1 MAFSESWS
9 YSKLALLGFLYSI
22 ALLACSFSVKA
33 NIQKEL
39 NVKRSDFA
47 KDFVFGVSTSAVQTE
62 GSSKSGGKGPNV
74 WDAFL
79 DKNPG
84 AIIDGSNME
93 TAIDSYRRFKEDVK
107 HVKDLGVDS
116 YRFSI
121 SWTRILPNGSLSGGV
136 NKEGIDHYNS
146 LIDELI
152 KYGIKPFVTML
163 HFDFPQILEEKYGGP
178 LSPRFVDD
186 FKDYAEI
193 LFRTFGDRVK
203 TWVTI
208 NEPMITVKYGYD
220 LGFPPSGRCSD
231 RKTCKAG
238 NSSTEPYTVAHNFLL
253 AHATAASLYKRKFQ
267 PKQGGQ
273 IGVSVSAQYYEPY
286 SKSRQDRAAAKRGL
300 DFEIG
305 WFLKPLV
312 SGHYPK
318 IMRMI
323 AKDRLPKF
331 TAKEKKLVKGS
342 IDFMGLNYYT
352 AIYAKSI
359 PVDFHASPVSSTA
372 DVFVN
377 LTAERN
383 GVLIGPPI
391 RGSET
396 TYYLYPKGVQKIL
409 QYMKR
414 EFKNPAIYITENGLS
429 QTRNDS
435 LPFEVQLNDPSR
447 IDYIVQHL
455 HRIRKAIK
463 NGVNVKGYFY
473 WSLLD
478 GFEWIAGYIN
488 RFGLY
493 YIDYNNNLTRTP
505 KDSAK
510 WFKRFLK
517 HHE

>member
-1 MAFSESWS
+1 M
-9 YSKLALLGFLYSI
+9 
-22 ALLACSFSVKA
+22 
-33 NIQKEL
+33 
-39 NVKRSDFA
+39 
-47 KDFVFGVSTSAVQTE
+47 
-62 GSSKSGGKGPNV
+62 
-74 WDAFL
+74 
-79 DKNPG
+79 
-84 AIIDGSNME
+84 
-93 TAIDSYRRFKEDVK
+93 YR
-107 HVKDLGVDS
+107 
-116 YRFSI
+116 
-121 SWTRILPNGSLSGGV
+121 
-136 NKEGIDHYNS
+136 
-146 LIDELI
+146 
-152 KYGIKPFVTML
+152 
-163 HFDFPQILEEKYGGP
+163 
-178 LSPRFVDD
+178 DD
-186 FKDYAEI
+186 FKDYAKI

-203 TWVTI
+203 NWVTI
-208 NEPMITVKYGYD
+208 NEPLITVKYGYD
-220 LGFPPSGRCSD
+220 LGFPPSSRCSD

-253 AHATAASLYKRKFQ
+253 AHATAASLYKRRFQ
-267 PKQGGQ
+267 PKQGEQ

-286 SKSRQDRAAAKRGL
+286 SKSPQDRAAAKRGL

-305 WFLKPLV
+305 WFLKPSV
-312 SGHYPK
+312 FGHYPK

-331 TAKEKKLVKGS
+331 SAKEKKLVKGS
-342 IDFMGLNYYT
+342 FDFMGLNFYT

-359 PVDFHASPVSSTA
+359 PVDFHALPVSSTA
-372 DVFVN
+372 DVFIN
-377 LTAERN
+377 ITAERN
-383 GVLIGPPI
+383 GVPIGPLIG
-391 RGSET
+391 GSET
-396 TYYLYPKGVQKIL
+396 TYYLYPKGL
-409 QYMKR
+409 QNFLEYMKR

-435 LPFEVQLNDPSR
+435 LPLKVQLNDTSR

-455 HRIRKAIK
+455 YRIRKAIK

-493 YIDYNNNLTRTP
+493 HIDYNSNLTRTP

>member
-79 DKNPG
+79 DKNP
-84 AIIDGSNME
+84 D
-93 TAIDSYRRFKEDVK
+93 
-107 HVKDLGVDS
+107 
-116 YRFSI
+116 
-121 SWTRILPNGSLSGGV
+121 GSLSGGV

-253 AHATAASLYKRKFQ
+253 AHATSASLYKRKFQ

-377 LTAERN
+377 LT
-383 GVLIGPPI
+383 
-391 RGSET
+391 
-396 TYYLYPKGVQKIL
+396 
-409 QYMKR
+409 
-414 EFKNPAIYITENGLS
+414 GLS

-435 LPFEVQLNDPSR
+435 LPFKVQLNDPSR

-463 NGVNVKGYFY
+463 NEVNVKGYFY